1 MSFFT
6 KEETITRNNRYG
18 EPMGEET
25 VTVPRF
31 GRIIGCVI
39 ALVLVL
45 ILVFSS
51 CTIIKAGHTGVVSTF
66 GRVSENVLQEG
77 FNFKA
82 PWQKVTKMDN
92 RVVKMELATEAFSS
106 DLQTVSVNLAVNYR
120 VDPTKSYYIIK
131 NIGKNYEDVLVG
143 PAVHEVMK
151 SIVAEYTAEKSIAN
165 RNEIS
170 QALLDD
176 LNVKLNESGIYV
188 SDINII
194 DFDFSDTYIAA
205 IEAKQV
211 AEQQRKQ
218 AEIEQE
224 RLTMEQEAKAE
235 RQKIEAAASAEVAR
249 IEAEAEAEVTRIN
262 ADAIAYAGQKE
273 AEANREIA
281 ASLTETLVEYKKI
294 EQWNGQLPGITG
306 ADSIISM
313 G

>member
-6 KEETITRNNRYG
+6 KENTYTDRYG
-18 EPMGEET
+18 ETHTEK
-25 VTVPRF
+25 VPRI
-31 GRIIGCVI
+31 GRIIGCFI
-39 ALVLVL
+39 ALIL
-45 ILVFSS
+45 ILILALNSF
-51 CTIIKAGHTGVVSTF
+51 TIIKAGHTGVVSTF

-77 FNFKA
+77 FSFKA

-92 RVVKMELATEAFSS
+92 RVAKLELSTEAFSS

-131 NIGKNYEDVLVG
+131 NIGKKYEDVLVG

-151 SIVAEYTAEKSIAN
+151 SIVATYTAEKSIAN

-170 QALLDD
+170 QSLLDD
-176 LNVKLNESGIYV
+176 LNTKLNNSGIYV
-188 SDINII
+188 DDINII

-224 RLTMEQEAKAE
+224 RLTMEQTAKAE
-235 RQKIEAAASAEVAR
+235 RQKIEAAAAAEVAR
-249 IEAEAEAEVTRIN
+249 VEAEAEAEVTRIN

-273 AEANREIA
+273 AEANKEIA
-281 ASLTETLVEYKKI
+281 ASLTDALVEYKKI
-294 EQWNGQLPGITG
+294 EQWDGQLPEITG
-306 ADSIISM
+306 TDSVITM

>member
-6 KEETITRNNRYG
+6 KEVTTEYYGGTRTETI
-18 EPMGEET
+18 
-25 VTVPRF
+25 PRI
-31 GRIIGCVI
+31 GRIAACII
-39 ALVLVL
+39 IPVL
-45 ILVFSS
+45 IVILALS
-51 CTIIKAGHTGVVSTF
+51 CTTVIKAGHTGVVSTF

-77 FNFKA
+77 LNFKA

-131 NIGKNYEDVLVG
+131 NIGKKYEDVLVG

-151 SIVAEYTAEKSIAN
+151 SIVATYTAEKSIAN

-170 QALLDD
+170 QSLLDE
-176 LNVKLNESGIYV
+176 LNTKLNNSGIYV
-188 SDINII
+188 DDINII
-194 DFDFSDTYIAA
+194 DFDFNDTYINA

-224 RLTMEQEAKAE
+224 RLTMEQTAKAE
-235 RQKIEAAASAEVAR
+235 RQKIEAAAEAEVAR
-249 IEAEAEAEVTRIN
+249 IEAEAKAEVTRIN

-273 AEANREIA
+273 AEANKEIA
-281 ASLTETLVEYKKI
+281 ASLTDTLVEYKKI
-294 EQWNGQLPGITG
+294 EQWDGELPQVSGVDSVIT
-306 ADSIISM
+306 M